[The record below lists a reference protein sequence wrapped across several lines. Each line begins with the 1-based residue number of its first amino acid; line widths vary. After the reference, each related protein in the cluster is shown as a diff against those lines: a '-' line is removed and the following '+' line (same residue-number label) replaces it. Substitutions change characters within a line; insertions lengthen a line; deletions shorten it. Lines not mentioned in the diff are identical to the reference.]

1 MLQRL
6 LLITITL
13 CSLTS
18 SAQWQQTGSKV
29 RYVNGLGIPTK
40 DTAAGVAADSSQ
52 IVIRPADS
60 SLYVKYKRTWIKVGG
75 GTVSGTINRVPKF
88 TGATTLGNSSI
99 VDSASAVAMTIN
111 PSGNVGIGTTNPR
124 TKLDIAGNLFVNNQS
139 NITFPETSTTSYAN
153 MFRQSITAATVVANG
168 YKYSPTAG
176 GFASSFTTTARTA
189 IQVGGGN
196 ISFFTDSS
204 STVSI
209 GTDITPSER
218 LSIINI
224 GNIGVGYT
232 SPAAKLSVNGTTLI
246 NTNTDN
252 GVDKLQVSGSVNVSA
267 GAKAQSL
274 SVTNNIDQGSGT
286 ADTYWTVLAKSSSSG
301 WAGQMRGNTTTGQF
315 EFYHRNNSPTYSL
328 CFAINA
334 NSAKG
339 NTTFYDNAFIGGDG
353 WLTVNGST
361 NNGVDKLQVVG
372 STISTQYKL
381 SALNTAPATA
391 SSSGTL
397 GEIRID
403 ANYIYICTATNT
415 WKRVAIATW

>member
-1 MLQRL
+1 
-6 LLITITL
+6 
-13 CSLTS
+13 
-18 SAQWQQTGSKV
+18 
-29 RYVNGLGIPTK
+29 
-40 DTAAGVAADSSQ
+40 
-52 IVIRPADS
+52 
-60 SLYVKYKRTWIKVGG
+60 
-75 GTVSGTINRVPKF
+75 
-88 TGATTLGNSSI
+88 
-99 VDSASAVAMTIN
+99 VDSASAVAMTI
-111 PSGNVGIGTTNPR
+111 
-124 TKLDIAGNLFVNNQS
+124 
-139 NITFPETSTTSYAN
+139 
-153 MFRQSITAATVVANG
+153 
-168 YKYSPTAG
+168 
-176 GFASSFTTTARTA
+176 
-189 IQVGGGN
+189 
-196 ISFFTDSS
+196 
-204 STVSI
+204 
-209 GTDITPSER
+209 TPS
-218 LSIINI
+218 
-224 GNIGVGYT
+224 GNIGVGTTNAPNKFVVSNAGQSGFEVAPTGGVLSGVLLQAYNRNT
-232 SPAAKLSVNGTTLI
+232 LAYMAQSYYALGHTWNVGAAAATRAMDIASGGAVLI
-246 NTNTDN
+246 NTTTDN
-252 GVDKLQVSGSVNVSA
+252 GVDKLQVSGGMNVSA
-267 GAKAQSL
+267 GAKAQNL

-286 ADTYWTVLAKSSSSG
+286 ADTYYTILAKSSSSG

-372 STISTQYKL
+372 STVSTQYKL